1 MGWTI
6 FMLFI
11 AILSLAFA
19 IILLFFAWERFK
31 ECKKSCAIYLLV
43 AALDFASF
51 ITCLNMAFH

>member
-6 FMLFI
+6 FMLFV
-11 AILSLAFA
+11 AILSLVLA

-31 ECKKSCAIYLLV
+31 ECKESCLIYLLV

>member
-6 FMLFI
+6 FMLFM

-31 ECKKSCAIYLLV
+31 EYKKSCAIYLLV
-43 AALDFASF
+43 AVLDFASF
-51 ITCLNMAFH
+51 ITCLNATFH